1 MKISM
6 RVCSTMA
13 LEHRFLFTEDEHSD
27 LTALALRTWVPLIEI
42 LDLPS
47 ILVSLTW
54 ELAPSQFPG
63 FL

>member
-1 MKISM
+1 
-6 RVCSTMA
+6 MA

-27 LTALALRTWVPLIEI
+27 LTALALRTWAPLIEI

>member
-1 MKISM
+1 
-6 RVCSTMA
+6 MA

-27 LTALALRTWVPLIEI
+27 LTALALRTWAPLIET
-42 LDLPS
+42 LDLP

-54 ELAPSQFPG
+54 ELAPSQFLG

>member
-1 MKISM
+1 
-6 RVCSTMA
+6 MA
-13 LEHRFLFTEDEHSD
+13 LEHRFLFTEDVHSD
-27 LTALALRTWVPLIEI
+27 LTALALRTWVPLIET